1 MSARAATRRARF
13 VGAALL
19 LSLSAT
25 TGYAEP
31 PHDALKM
38 RNAPRASAA
47 LTTLS
52 HTQEPAVA
60 AKPPEPAAVQPA
72 PAATAAVEPAKVE
85 HAAKEATEVLELCF
99 ELARRSD
106 TALRGPITVQ
116 TSVRADGSV
125 ELRAQGQNLGNG
137 YFARC
142 VERKLSVLSVVSQ
155 LPEASANTRM
165 IVVGSPASIAT
176 R

>member
-1 MSARAATRRARF
+1 
-13 VGAALL
+13 
-19 LSLSAT
+19 
-25 TGYAEP
+25 
-31 PHDALKM
+31 M

-52 HTQEPAVA
+52 PTQEPSVV
-60 AKPPEPAAVQPA
+60 KPQEPAAAQPA
-72 PAATAAVEPAKVE
+72 PAASAAVEPGKVE
-85 HAAKEATEVLELCF
+85 RAAKEATEMLELCY

-116 TSVRADGSV
+116 AGVRADGSV

-142 VERKLSVLSVVSQ
+142 VERKLSALSLVKQ
-155 LPEASANTRM
+155 LPEAGPNTRT
-165 IVVGSPASIAT
+165 IVVGGPSAVAT